1 MNKISTEHLLDLIDS
16 LPKNQGYEYVIPGK
30 NKAVLLQV
38 DRLSQTV
45 DVEKLFENG
54 DRKSAGITSDSL
66 SIIVNAAIEGKPFS
80 VDSIFNGSGSSRS
93 TWEALIANTTEFY
106 WCKVNTMVR

>member
-38 DRLSQTV
+38 NRLSQTV
-45 DVEKLFENG
+45 DVEKLFEDFYPYLSD
-54 DRKSAGITSDSL
+54 DRYITIDEKPL
-66 SIIVNAAIEGKPFS
+66 LIIYSIKPFS
-80 VDSIFNGSGSSRS
+80 
-93 TWEALIANTTEFY
+93 
-106 WCKVNTMVR
+106 